1 MPTPYNSKE
10 FLDTLKWTQK
20 ATEKLLQPNN
30 CIASWTDICGFGS
43 MLEDNNWDLEKL
55 QQANIVKLLN
65 EFSFIAGRPLLINI
79 DRFLRLIFLN

>member
-55 QQANIVKLLN
+55 QQANIVKYSLSCTWRTLKYN
-65 EFSFIAGRPLLINI
+65 LFFI
-79 DRFLRLIFLN
+79 F